1 MKQLLAETA
10 GTFAIVFCGTG
21 AVILNEEIPGCL
33 GLTGI
38 SLIFG
43 VIIAAMIYLFGRVSG
58 AHFNPAVTISLTIA
72 KRFPKSELVNYISAQ
87 LLGAILA
94 SSLLLFL
101 FPENQSLGGTRPSGS
116 MLLSFF
122 IEWIMTFLLMLT
134 ILAITSR
141 KVKKASALSGIV
153 IGAAVFVGIL
163 IAGPISGGSFNPARS
178 IAPVIVSGNFAALE
192 IYILAPITGALCAMF
207 IWTKLIKKHQE

>member
-1 MKQLLAETA
+1 MKHIFAEAT

-38 SLIFG
+38 SLTFG
-43 VIIAAMIYLFGRVSG
+43 IIVAAMIYIFGALSG

-72 KRFPKSELVNYISAQ
+72 KRFPKSELLNYISAQ

-116 MLLSFF
+116 LLLSFF

-153 IGAAVFVGIL
+153 IGATVFVGIL

-207 IWTKLIKKHQE
+207 IWTKLVTRKGI